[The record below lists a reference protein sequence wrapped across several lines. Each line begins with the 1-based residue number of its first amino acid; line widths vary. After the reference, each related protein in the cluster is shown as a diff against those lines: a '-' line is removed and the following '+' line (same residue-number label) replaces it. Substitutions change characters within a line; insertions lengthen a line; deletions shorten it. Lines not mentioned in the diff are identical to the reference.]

1 MLRLVHIP
9 NLYKVLGEKGV
20 NEIQAWLDQVYDHK
34 KEMDNL
40 KFELKMIREELKSI
54 RNLVAAR

>member
-1 MLRLVHIP
+1 MARLVHIP
-9 NLYKVLGEKGV
+9 NLYRVLGEEGV

-40 KFELKMIREELKSI
+40 KIELKMIRDELKAI
-54 RNLVAAR
+54 RNLIAAR